1 MQNVKLAVRILY
13 HPDNEML
20 HEIYTHL
27 GLDYD
32 TKVLPA
38 IVNEITRSVIAQY
51 SATQLLSQRDQV
63 SDKIRAALSE
73 RAKNFWIRIDNLAIT
88 ELTFG
93 KEYLEAIEAK
103 QVAQQEAERAKYE
116 VDQAK
121 ETKKSIII
129 KAEAEARSI
138 ELVGSAAL
146 NNPCT
151 DLVMQPTLT

>member
-1 MQNVKLAVRILY
+1 MQSREKEIKAETANRGTTSFTLEMQNVKLAIKILF
-13 HPDNEML
+13 HPEVDKL

-32 TKVLPA
+32 NKVLPA
-38 IVNEITRSVIAQY
+38 IVNEISRSVIAQF

-63 SDKIRAALSE
+63 SDRIRSALSE
-73 RAKNFWIRIDNLAIT
+73 RAKNFWIKIDNLAIT

-93 KEYLEAIEAK
+93 KEYLEAVEAK

-121 ETKKSIII
+121 
-129 KAEAEARSI
+129 
-138 ELVGSAAL
+138 
-146 NNPCT
+146 
-151 DLVMQPTLT
+151 

>member
-13 HPDNEML
+13 HPDTDFL

-38 IVNEITRSVIAQY
+38 IVNEITRSVIAQS
-51 SATQLLSQRDQV
+51 SASQLLSQRDQV
-63 SDKIRAALSE
+63 SDKIRSALSE

-93 KEYLEAIEAK
+93 KEYLETIEAK

-116 VDQAK
+116 VEQAK

-138 ELVGSAAL
+138 ELVGSAAMT
-146 NNPCT
+146 NPCT
-151 DLVMQPTLT
+151 

>member
-1 MQNVKLAVRILY
+1 MQNVKLAVRILFFFN
-13 HPDNEML
+13 DTATT
-20 HEIYTHL
+20 EIYTHL

-38 IVNEITRSVIAQY
+38 IVNEITRSVIAQS
-51 SATQLLSQRDQV
+51 SASQLLSQRDQV
-63 SDKIRAALSE
+63 SDKIRSALSE

-93 KEYLEAIEAK
+93 KEYLETIEAK

-116 VDQAK
+116 VEQAK

-138 ELVGSAAL
+138 
-146 NNPCT
+146 
-151 DLVMQPTLT
+151 

>member
-13 HPDNEML
+13 HPDTDFL

-38 IVNEITRSVIAQY
+38 IVNEITRSVIAQS
-51 SATQLLSQRDQV
+51 SASQLLSQRDQV
-63 SDKIRAALSE
+63 SDKIRSALSE

-93 KEYLEAIEAK
+93 KEYLETIEAK

-116 VDQAK
+116 VEQAK

-138 ELVGSAAL
+138 
-146 NNPCT
+146 
-151 DLVMQPTLT
+151 